1 MYFVRF
7 FKVGGSLSEQPVG
20 GDADVHGKA
29 EPGVNLVLQPVG
41 KVHRIAVE
49 RGGACHVAEG
59 LVDAVGV
66 HRGRIFFEK
75 CHELAGTLHI
85 DAVVRG
91 IDF

>member
-1 MYFVRF
+1 MGKACVLCPV
-7 FKVGGSLSEQPVG
+7 FKVGGSLGEQPVG

-59 LVDAVGV
+59 PRRCCRRPPRA
-66 HRGRIFFEK
+66 
-75 CHELAGTLHI
+75 HI
-85 DAVVRG
+85 L
-91 IDF
+91 